1 MVIMRRVVFNQ
12 KGGVG
17 KSSIAA
23 NLAALSAAKGYKTLL
38 IDLDVQGNSSHYLG
52 YDVNSE
58 SKQTIADLLNQTV
71 GWFSVSTPVIEFP
84 QPTSFTNLDI
94 IPSSPRLEKIES
106 ELERRYKI
114 YKLRD
119 ALDELDKRYERIYID
134 TPPNLNFFSKA
145 ALIAAQRLLIP
156 FDCDSFSQQ
165 ALLTLLNNVSELR
178 EDHNPTLEVEGVIV
192 NMFNA
197 QANFPKKIITD
208 LKELGLPILEPYLP
222 QSIKMKESHYYQ
234 KPLIHLQPTHKL
246 TKSFEQLFMTL
257 EKSTYVLAE
266 VET

>member
-1 MVIMRRVVFNQ
+1 MRRVIFNQ

-52 YDVNSE
+52 YDINVE
-58 SKQTIADLLNQTV
+58 SKKTVADLLNQTV
-71 GWFSVSTPVIEFP
+71 GWFSVSTPIKDFP
-84 QPTSFTNLDI
+84 QPTEFPKLDI

-119 ALDELDKRYERIYID
+119 ALDELEKTYDRIYID

-145 ALIAAQRLLIP
+145 ALIAAHRLLIP

-178 EDHNPTLEVEGVIV
+178 EDHNPNLEVEGVIV

-197 QANFPKKIITD
+197 QANFPSKIIAD
-208 LKELGLPILEPYLP
+208 LTELGLPILQPYLP
-222 QSIKMKESHYYQ
+222 QSIKMKESHYHQ
-234 KPLIHLQPTHKL
+234 KPLLHLYPSHKL
-246 TKSFEQLFMTL
+246 TQHFEQLHATL
-257 EKSTYVLAE
+257 ENEAVTVVE
-266 VET
+266 VEK

>member
-1 MVIMRRVVFNQ
+1 MRRVVFNQ

-106 ELERRYKI
+106 ELERRYRSI
-114 YKLRD
+114 
-119 ALDELDKRYERIYID
+119 
-134 TPPNLNFFSKA
+134 
-145 ALIAAQRLLIP
+145 
-156 FDCDSFSQQ
+156 SF
-165 ALLTLLNNVSELR
+165 AMR
-178 EDHNPTLEVEGVIV
+178 
-192 NMFNA
+192 
-197 QANFPKKIITD
+197 
-208 LKELGLPILEPYLP
+208 
-222 QSIKMKESHYYQ
+222 
-234 KPLIHLQPTHKL
+234 
-246 TKSFEQLFMTL
+246 
-257 EKSTYVLAE
+257 
-266 VET
+266 